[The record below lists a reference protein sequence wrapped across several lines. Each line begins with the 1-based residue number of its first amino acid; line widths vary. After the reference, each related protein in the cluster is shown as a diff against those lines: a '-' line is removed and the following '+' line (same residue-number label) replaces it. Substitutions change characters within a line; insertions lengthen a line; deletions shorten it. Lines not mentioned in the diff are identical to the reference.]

1 MIPGVEVSSS
11 ADTPVLEKDTP
22 PALPPKIELNTL
34 TQTRSPEPISRSGT
48 PRPISP
54 FAAQQILTQ
63 PETANLVAAGNIP
76 EICQQ
81 DLTLTPSQ
89 TALLSPTLTDFAPF
103 TTAQMLTPT
112 DQVRRDS
119 PGSKPQ
125 QTMPTQRFYG
135 SETPD
140 PSSMTALLQQQNHRD
155 TDVFPPDAANLTSNM
170 PPSPPLT
177 RHSATSVRWAGSPR
191 QTPPPPPPHALTES
205 NLQPRPSTAS
215 GSSTVS
221 TSRQGVRDM
230 GKQLG
235 KTPIDYLLPNGSLPA
250 PVSGYFHP
258 THDPCNLDPP
268 PGMQGD
274 DEVNPVE
281 GIFGHLNFLLEN
293 YLQILSAGGSIAV
306 GTGYNSMARRLLD
319 QIGHVFGR
327 DIEVD
332 GVGWADVLEYL
343 RGGREK
349 PFLCVLP
356 VRGLLARQEA
366 AASVVGGRGDDKMAS
381 ARELAESVVGQV
393 KIKPAMVKVEQWIA
407 EVEAVLRM
415 NDPNDNFTEP
425 LTKQEEQE
433 ERLVCEII
441 EGTLRNN
448 IKEENQIKQFRRIL
462 EDRKFNSKIRLG
474 MTRLYS
480 DYSADSITAPI
491 AALYVLLYPEMTRI
505 LLALADVFEDELE
518 LINSG
523 RFDSLLDGSTNVV
536 ARDEEEE
543 LEVITNLDRRLWTVL
558 ESLEDELEDLH
569 SKALI
574 VRRALKSRRECIA
587 QKRPTPVNSPS
598 PEARRD
604 EKERRRA
611 EEEQEWAINVPSLN
625 VPIEPDDSASNITFH
640 RRRQEKANKE
650 LDRVE
655 EEKRRRKEKKRSV
668 SDDHR
673 HFLNRFSVNGP
684 VSAINE
690 EGEKSDAGT
699 STRRRKKRESH
710 GGDDRRRSK
719 SDEHGSGLSKDDKE
733 KRDKEERRKERKER
747 NDDGER
753 DKERSSKDR
762 DRDRD
767 RERARD
773 KDKEKERERRKEGKE
788 GKEGKESK
796 TKDGDGDSKPKSRQ
810 IAQLWN
816 KVTGDDE
823 KTSSKSKKKD
833 STQEKDNEKG
843 KSESKEAETTRSRS

>member
-1 MIPGVEVSSS
+1 
-11 ADTPVLEKDTP
+11 
-22 PALPPKIELNTL
+22 
-34 TQTRSPEPISRSGT
+34 
-48 PRPISP
+48 
-54 FAAQQILTQ
+54 
-63 PETANLVAAGNIP
+63 
-76 EICQQ
+76 
-81 DLTLTPSQ
+81 
-89 TALLSPTLTDFAPF
+89 
-103 TTAQMLTPT
+103 MLTPT

-155 TDVFPPDAANLTSNM
+155 TDVFPPGAANLASNM

-177 RHSATSVRWAGSPR
+177 RHSTTSVRWAGSPR
-191 QTPPPPPPHALTES
+191 QTPPPHALTES
-205 NLQPRPSTAS
+205 NLQPRPPTAS

-221 TSRQGVRDM
+221 ASRQGVRDM
-230 GKQLG
+230 GKQMG

-268 PGMQGD
+268 PGMHGD

-293 YLQILSAGGSIAV
+293 YLQILSSGGSIAV

-319 QIGHVFGR
+319 QIGHVFAR

-366 AASVVGGRGDDKMAS
+366 AAASVVGGRGDDKIAS
-381 ARELAESVVGQV
+381 TRELAESVVGQV

-407 EVEAVLRM
+407 EVEVVLRM
-415 NDPNDNFTEP
+415 NDPNDNFREP

-433 ERLVCEII
+433 EHLVCEII

-462 EDRKFNSKIRLG
+462 EDRQFNSKIRHG
-474 MTRLYS
+474 MTRLYT

-491 AALYVLLYPEMTRI
+491 AALYVLLYPEMTKI

-574 VRRALKSRRECIA
+574 VRRALKSRRECIT
-587 QKRPTPVNSPS
+587 QKRPTPVTSPS
-598 PEARRD
+598 PESRRD
-604 EKERRRA
+604 EKERRRV

-625 VPIEPDDSASNITFH
+625 IPIEPDDSASNITFH
-640 RRRQEKANKE
+640 RRRRQEKANKE

-673 HFLNRFSVNGP
+673 HFLNRFSGNGP

-690 EGEKSDAGT
+690 EGEKSDTGT

-719 SDEHGSGLSKDDKE
+719 SDEHGSSLSKDDKE
-733 KRDKEERRKERKER
+733 RRDKEERRKERKEK
-747 NDDGER
+747 NEDGER
-753 DKERSSKDR
+753 DKERSSKDK
-762 DRDRD
+762 D

-773 KDKEKERERRKEGKE
+773 KDKEKEREKRKE

-796 TKDGDGDSKPKSRQ
+796 SKDGDGDSKSKSRP

-816 KVTGDDE
+816 KVTGDDD
-823 KTSSKSKKKD
+823 KTSSKPKKKD
-833 STQEKDNEKG
+833 STPEKDNEKG
-843 KSESKEAETTRSRS
+843 KSESKDAETTKSRS